1 VSSAG
6 DPLVRFVVD
15 ALARV
20 HSGESVFLP
29 ITPTMTR
36 AAILDCVGR
45 SAAERRVRVEITQA
59 PGGIYLVPGAD
70 G

>member
-1 VSSAG
+1 
-6 DPLVRFVVD
+6 
-15 ALARV
+15 
-20 HSGESVFLP
+20 
-29 ITPTMTR
+29 MTR